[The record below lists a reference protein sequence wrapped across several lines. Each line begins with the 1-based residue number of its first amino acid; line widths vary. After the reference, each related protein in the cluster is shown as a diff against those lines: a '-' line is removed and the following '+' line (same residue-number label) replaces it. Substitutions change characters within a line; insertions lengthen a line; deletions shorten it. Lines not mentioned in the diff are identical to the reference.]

1 MAATRTQ
8 QLPARSEYRF
18 ELEANER
25 LSLRLVPHTGDA
37 EVFGAELLPG
47 ADKWYAF
54 GEEAKVAVSSWGG
67 CTLEMSDC
75 TAGALVKQG

>member
-1 MAATRTQ
+1 MTAPVRTQ

-18 ELEANER
+18 ELEPGER
-25 LSLRLVPHTGDA
+25 ISLRLVPQTGDA

-54 GEEAKVAVSSWGG
+54 GDEAKVAVTTWSG
-67 CTLEMSDC
+67 CTLEMSGC
-75 TAGALVKQG
+75 MRVQE